1 MERTMTPFQRPV
13 SPTWWLKKRAYFLFI
28 LRELTSVFI
37 AVYLV
42 LFLLLLQRLSAGPE
56 PYAAYLR
63 FLATPGMIAF
73 HGVALAA
80 ALYHTLTSMSF
91 LPNIIVVRIG
101 EYRLPAIAYAVGA
114 YSGWIGISA
123 LIVWIVV
130 LS

>member
-1 MERTMTPFQRPV
+1 MTPFRQPV
-13 SPTWWLKKRAYFLFI
+13 SAIWWLKKRAYLFFI

-42 LFLLLLQRLSAGPE
+42 LFLLLLQRLSAGPG

-63 FLATPGMIAF
+63 FLATPGMFAF
-73 HGVALAA
+73 HAVALAA

-101 EYRLPAIAYAVGA
+101 EYRLPAIAYAVGS
-114 YSGWIGISA
+114 YSGWIVISV
-123 LIVWIVV
+123 LIFWIVV
-130 LS
+130 LR